1 MPTREVLSQFA
12 QSESEATGLG
22 PVQDTTDPTPQSL
35 LERHQNLAA
44 RANNPTYHPAAPSN
58 NGATQAS
65 QDRVR
70 STGART
76 PSSLAAEIEAQI
88 KRVADG
94 KMEKK
99 DQGDKEIK
107 KG

>member
-44 RANNPTYHPAAPSN
+44 RPNNPTYHPPAPSN
-58 NGATQAS
+58 DGAPQAS
-65 QDRVR
+65 QA
-70 STGART
+70 SQPIRT
-76 PSSLAAEIEAQI
+76 REMDTDSVGNRIGSEVLGHERHPLLLL
-88 KRVADG
+88 RLRRR
-94 KMEKK
+94 
-99 DQGDKEIK
+99 
-107 KG
+107 